1 MHYLMLNRT
10 DQNGLLSK
18 LQAMPDFLEASF
30 GTVSPLE
37 AATPGPNGAF
47 SPVEHCW
54 HLADLER
61 EGYAVRIRRLLE
73 EDNPGLPDFDGARIA
88 RERSYT
94 SLSLAEGI
102 DAFRDARLRN
112 IEALRTLDA
121 ADWTRRG
128 EQEGVGAIV
137 LCEHSGDDGGA
148 RRIPPRRN
156 RRVEASQARRVSA
169 ATRFGM
175 DVPRDGHARRAER
188 DGAGEISHL
197 G

>member
-1 MHYLMLNRT
+1 MRTESVVRSSMGKMLGRRFPRRLPVFSTLPTRPRVSQRT
-10 DQNGLLSK
+10 QSK
-18 LQAMPDFLEASF
+18 VQAMPDFLEASF

-102 DAFRDARLRN
+102 DAFRA
-112 IEALRTLDA
+112 
-121 ADWTRRG
+121 
-128 EQEGVGAIV
+128 
-137 LCEHSGDDGGA
+137 
-148 RRIPPRRN
+148 
-156 RRVEASQARRVSA
+156 
-169 ATRFGM
+169 
-175 DVPRDGHARRAER
+175 
-188 DGAGEISHL
+188 
-197 G
+197 

>member
-10 DQNGLLSK
+10 DQNSLLSK

-73 EDNPGLPDFDGARIA
+73 EDNPGLPDFDG
-88 RERSYT
+88 
-94 SLSLAEGI
+94 
-102 DAFRDARLRN
+102 
-112 IEALRTLDA
+112 
-121 ADWTRRG
+121 TRRG

-137 LCEHSGDDGGA
+137 LCDIPAMMGEHDASHREEIEEWKRARHDG
-148 RRIPPRRN
+148 
-156 RRVEASQARRVSA
+156 
-169 ATRFGM
+169 
-175 DVPRDGHARRAER
+175 
-188 DGAGEISHL
+188 
-197 G
+197 

>member
-94 SLSLAEGI
+94 SLSVAE
-102 DAFRDARLRN
+102 ASMRS
-112 IEALRTLDA
+112 E
-121 ADWTRRG
+121 TRGSATSKPCERSMLWIG
-128 EQEGVGAIV
+128 RVGASRKV
-137 LCEHSGDDGGA
+137 LVPSCSA
-148 RRIPPRRN
+148 TFRR
-156 RRVEASQARRVSA
+156 
-169 ATRFGM
+169 
-175 DVPRDGHARRAER
+175 
-188 DGAGEISHL
+188 
-197 G
+197 

>member
-94 SLSLAEGI
+94 SLSLAEGT

-112 IEALRTLDA
+112 IEALRALDA

-137 LCEHSGDDGGA
+137 LCDIPAMMGEHDASHREEIEEWKRA
-148 RRIPPRRN
+148 RHDR
-156 RRVEASQARRVSA
+156 
-169 ATRFGM
+169 
-175 DVPRDGHARRAER
+175 
-188 DGAGEISHL
+188 
-197 G
+197 